1 MKNFNHW
8 MVMILMLLVVLLL
21 AACNGG
27 SEQAVHEEPAQVV
40 EVAGSEFNKVIL
52 TARAAE
58 RLGIQSEP
66 VREESI
72 DGSIKLVIPYAAII
86 YGLHGET
93 WAYMRNPGGESLT
106 FVRTPITVDRIEG
119 DMVILTDGPAVGT
132 DIVTVGVAELYGTD
146 TGVGK

>member
-93 WAYMRNPGGESLT
+93 WAYMRNPGGESFT
-106 FVRTPITVDRIEG
+106 FVRTPITIDRIEG